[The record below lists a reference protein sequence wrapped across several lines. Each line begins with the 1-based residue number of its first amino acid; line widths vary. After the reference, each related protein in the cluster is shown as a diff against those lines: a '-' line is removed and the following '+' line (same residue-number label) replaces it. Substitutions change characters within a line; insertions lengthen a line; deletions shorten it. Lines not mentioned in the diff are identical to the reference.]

1 MTITK
6 GAFRGLP
13 RSNDNVCAPSN
24 DNGPGPS
31 APAGAMARSGS
42 FLGRAS

>member
-6 GAFRGLP
+6 GAFRS
-13 RSNDNVCAPSN
+13 RAHSNDNVFEPSN

-31 APAGAMARSGS
+31 SPAGAMPRSGS